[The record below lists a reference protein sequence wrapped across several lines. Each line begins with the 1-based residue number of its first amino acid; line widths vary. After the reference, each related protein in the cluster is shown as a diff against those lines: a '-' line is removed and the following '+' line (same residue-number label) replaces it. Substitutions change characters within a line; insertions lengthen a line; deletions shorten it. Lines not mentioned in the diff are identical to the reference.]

1 MTYRDINNLWKNVK
15 DNYLIYIKQLNNLNL
30 ANFPMF
36 QILSTFIHS
45 IIFLRRELMH
55 IYLWNFVEEETYKR
69 KSM

>member
-45 IIFLRRELMH
+45 IIFLRRELML

>member
-55 IYLWNFVEEETYKR
+55 IYLWNFAEEETYKR